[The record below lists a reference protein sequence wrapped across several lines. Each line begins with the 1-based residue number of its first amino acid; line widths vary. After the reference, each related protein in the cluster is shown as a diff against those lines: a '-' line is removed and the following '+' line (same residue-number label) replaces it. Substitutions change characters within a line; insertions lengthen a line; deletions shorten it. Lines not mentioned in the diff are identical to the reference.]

1 MSNQEI
7 VERIA
12 LYLAKTDIHM
22 FSIILQENKKLL
34 TDASFRKFFDSLLQ
48 SFPIGQYIIEYTES
62 SDHRFKDMILEEVI
76 DYIQSDKEYLLYK
89 DQKEVQEKIGSLEME
104 LNYYYTRKY
113 VTEQSP
119 AYVTEV
125 TRLVKMNELTS
136 ELLQFNHQLSKL
148 ELLLG
153 EWPVGFQGL
162 LDQKERFTLDNL
174 LPAPESIEGNC
185 NSDHLEE
192 AENTKTYVDK
202 TKLYEFRRKLIGGF
216 VMGAAYDGSNIFVK
230 ETDVKRMGLE
240 NGDKLAVKPFGQE
253 YMYDYHIVEKSKNP
267 TTDRVQVDFCFVEEI
282 NGQFCVQKRYAGSEI
297 VPINIGN
304 DNIVLYLGEQ
314 DVINKRI
321 QDGDLINVAFYE
333 GNTDHVRVLWK
344 HSVKKNIQE
353 E

>member
-1 MSNQEI
+1 
-7 VERIA
+7 
-12 LYLAKTDIHM
+12 
-22 FSIILQENKKLL
+22 
-34 TDASFRKFFDSLLQ
+34 
-48 SFPIGQYIIEYTES
+48 
-62 SDHRFKDMILEEVI
+62 
-76 DYIQSDKEYLLYK
+76 
-89 DQKEVQEKIGSLEME
+89 
-104 LNYYYTRKY
+104 
-113 VTEQSP
+113 
-119 AYVTEV
+119 
-125 TRLVKMNELTS
+125 
-136 ELLQFNHQLSKL
+136 
-148 ELLLG
+148 
-153 EWPVGFQGL
+153 
-162 LDQKERFTLDNL
+162 
-174 LPAPESIEGNC
+174 
-185 NSDHLEE
+185 
-192 AENTKTYVDK
+192 
-202 TKLYEFRRKLIGGF
+202 
-216 VMGAAYDGSNIFVK
+216 MGAAYDGSNIFFK

-240 NGDKLAVKPFGQE
+240 NGDKLAVAVKPFGQE